1 MLYKE
6 YRLKIYS
13 IAVFSFD
20 YPLKLQSQQHQV
32 NFPDLKVLEF
42 NFAAVQL
49 NQLNWRD
56 FLQHENPI
64 AAALMSRMRIKRKDR
79 PKVKAEC
86 LRLLVTLKLDP
97 AKTQLI
103 SKFVDTYLSFEGVEE
118 EQFQAEIA
126 KLELGQKE
134 KIMEVMTSW
143 ERKGMEKGIEKGVE
157 REKQS
162 IALNLLRENL
172 PLETIARTT
181 GLTIA
186 QLQDLQVQSAAT

>member
-1 MLYKE
+1 
-6 YRLKIYS
+6 
-13 IAVFSFD
+13 
-20 YPLKLQSQQHQV
+20 
-32 NFPDLKVLEF
+32 
-42 NFAAVQL
+42 
-49 NQLNWRD
+49 
-56 FLQHENPI
+56 
-64 AAALMSRMRIKRKDR
+64 MRIKRKDR

-103 SKFVDTYLSFEGVEE
+103 SKFVDTYLNFEGVEE

-126 KLELGQKE
+126 KLEVGQKE
-134 KIMEVMTSW
+134 EIMEVMTSW
-143 ERKGMEKGIEKGVE
+143 ERKGMEKGIE
-157 REKQS
+157 REKQA

-186 QLQDLQVQSAAT
+186 QLQDLQVQSATT

>member
-1 MLYKE
+1 
-6 YRLKIYS
+6 
-13 IAVFSFD
+13 
-20 YPLKLQSQQHQV
+20 
-32 NFPDLKVLEF
+32 
-42 NFAAVQL
+42 
-49 NQLNWRD
+49 
-56 FLQHENPI
+56 
-64 AAALMSRMRIKRKDR
+64 MRIKRKDR

-103 SKFVDTYLSFEGVEE
+103 SKFVDTYLNFEGVEE

-134 KIMEVMTSW
+134 EIMEVMTSW
-143 ERKGMEKGIEKGVE
+143 ERKGMEKGIE
-157 REKQS
+157 REKQA

-186 QLQDLQVQSAAT
+186 QLQDLQVQFAAT